1 MTSASRARSR
11 VARAIAVA
19 AGLYI
24 VALLVRLFAATQIDF
39 PVAEPSAYYVA
50 VAQNLVEGRGLV
62 TDALWSFA
70 TPPLLVPRPAF
81 ELWLPMSSLVSAL
94 AMCLL
99 DSSFWSAQLGGAL
112 LGALV
117 APLTWAVAREAAR
130 VTGLDAR
137 RGTSVAVTAGLLAA
151 ILAPFV
157 LPSVVPDSYTPFL
170 VFVLVAALLVPRAVG
185 GQGNAGS
192 DASRTRRLAWG
203 LGLGVALGLAYLSRQ
218 EVVWLGLT
226 ILLMLAWS
234 LRAQP
239 HGERLREGLSRLWP
253 VVAGGLIVVVPWLMR
268 NTVEFGSPFP
278 GQAVENM
285 FFVRNEDVFAFAERP
300 TLARYLAQGLATV
313 LGNPLSA
320 SWQGFVDV
328 LVLPAFPVGLAGIVA
343 LLGMRHSAALRR
355 PTALLALLV
364 SGGLTFLGTALLF
377 PVATRWG
384 TFLHASGP
392 LLAGLIVAAALG
404 ADALV
409 ARLSELRHWPRP
421 NIIIGPIALVAVSAL
436 MGYLQLSL
444 LADQAS
450 RQGARMEAVAAGLS
464 SIAEATGE
472 EVPTTLISDHPMW
485 LAAALDRRAV
495 ALPDEELSSLMLLS
509 EAFQAPWLVLVDERG
524 RYPGALLD
532 GTADGCLAGPP
543 VRIAAKDSP
552 AWLFRLAERCTD
564 P

>member
-1 MTSASRARSR
+1 MSLGGRDLPAIFPQFRRDIGQFHRGIDRFLGSAGDTPVSLEY
-11 VARAIAVA
+11 AVFVD
-19 AGLYI
+19 LET
-24 VALLVRLFAATQIDF
+24 ALLTQAA
-39 PVAEPSAYYVA
+39 
-50 VAQNLVEGRGLV
+50 
-62 TDALWSFA
+62 
-70 TPPLLVPRPAF
+70 
-81 ELWLPMSSLVSAL
+81 
-94 AMCLL
+94 
-99 DSSFWSAQLGGAL
+99 
-112 LGALV
+112 
-117 APLTWAVAREAAR
+117 
-130 VTGLDAR
+130 
-137 RGTSVAVTAGLLAA
+137 
-151 ILAPFV
+151 
-157 LPSVVPDSYTPFL
+157 
-170 VFVLVAALLVPRAVG
+170 
-185 GQGNAGS
+185 
-192 DASRTRRLAWG
+192 
-203 LGLGVALGLAYLSRQ
+203 
-218 EVVWLGLT
+218 
-226 ILLMLAWS
+226 
-234 LRAQP
+234 
-239 HGERLREGLSRLWP
+239 
-253 VVAGGLIVVVPWLMR
+253 
-268 NTVEFGSPFP
+268 EF
-278 GQAVENM
+278 
-285 FFVRNEDVFAFAERP
+285 
-300 TLARYLAQGLATV
+300 T
-313 LGNPLSA
+313 
-320 SWQGFVDV
+320 
-328 LVLPAFPVGLAGIVA
+328 
-343 LLGMRHSAALRR
+343 